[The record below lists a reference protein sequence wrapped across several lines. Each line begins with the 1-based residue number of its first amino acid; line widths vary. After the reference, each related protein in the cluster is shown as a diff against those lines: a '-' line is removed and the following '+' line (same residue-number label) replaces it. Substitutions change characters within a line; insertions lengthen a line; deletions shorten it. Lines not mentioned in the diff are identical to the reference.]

1 MSELVAIAFENPFD
15 ADRMLTDLSRMQTE
29 HLIDL
34 ADAVVAVRQ
43 PDGKVQIKQC
53 INRIVPGAVS
63 GGLWGGLFGALIG
76 LLFLHPLAGFAVGSV
91 AGVET
96 KALAGELADYGISD
110 DLIRSL
116 ADALKPDTSALFV
129 LVRKAQPE
137 KVLGELSRFKGRV
150 LRSSLSA
157 DQESRLQQALSAAGA
172 QA

>member
-1 MSELVAIAFENPFD
+1 MSELVAIAFENPFE
-15 ADRMLTDLSRMQTE
+15 ADRMLTELNRMQSE

-43 PDGKVQIKQC
+43 PDGKVQIKQS
-53 INRIVPGAVS
+53 INRKVPGAVS

-76 LLFLHPLAGFAVGSV
+76 LLFLHPLAGFAIGSV

-96 KALAGELADYGISD
+96 KALELADYGIRD

-129 LVRKAQPE
+129 MVRKAQPE